1 MAQSVEELLVEYN
14 GLLKGHFCLTS
25 GLHSDTYFQ
34 CAKLYEHPKA
44 VEELGKKLAQKLTDI
59 EFDTIISPAIGAII
73 IGYETAKQAGKRFLF
88 VERKDSVLQLRR
100 DYRLKKDEKV
110 IILEDVITTARTIKE
125 TTEAIKE
132 FEPEIIGVAS
142 IVDRTNGK
150 TDYNITS
157 LLQVS
162 PVTYAAEN
170 CPLCKKNI
178 PLVKPG
184 SREGVQNAPHR
195 VLKVTEGSKHV

>member
-1 MAQSVEELLVEYN
+1 MSSDIEKLLEENN

-34 CAKLYEHPKA
+34 CAKLYENPQV
-44 VEELGKKLAQKLTDI
+44 VEKLGKELAKKLANI

-73 IGYETAKQAGKRFLF
+73 IGYETAKQVGKRFLF
-88 VERKDSVLQLRR
+88 VERKDGSLQLRR
-100 DYRLKKDEKV
+100 DYRLKKGEKV
-110 IILEDVITTARTIKE
+110 IILEDVITTARTINETKE
-125 TTEAIKE
+125 TIKE

-142 IVDRTNGK
+142 IVDRTNGQ

-162 PVTYAAEN
+162 PITYPPEN
-170 CPLCKKNI
+170 CPLCEKNI

-184 SREGVQNAPHR
+184 SRIEKKCTGGVNA
-195 VLKVTEGSKHV
+195 